1 MNLANIVQTALD
13 RGAVCYSLSTGEV
26 KGNDHAVSK
35 VTSTIFHLTDEVVAN
50 YIKANSVM
58 LSTGDN
64 YLQIHQ
70 SGAKWMMS
78 VKDTSVTI
86 KVVKDRDDC
95 FRINCS
101 RDGITLLDI
110 LDAMDKCKFRA
121 LLMEYLDDNKVM
133 AYAKI
138 GTKYHAL
145 GYIPKQTFIDYL
157 KTKRHD

>member
-1 MNLANIVQTALD
+1 MNLRNIVQTALD
-13 RGAVCYSLSTGEV
+13 RGAVSYSLSTGEV
-26 KGNDHAVSK
+26 ISNNFGVNSAN
-35 VTSTIFHLTDEVVAN
+35 STIFHLTDEIVAD
-50 YIKANSVM
+50 YIKENAVM

-64 YLQIHQ
+64 YLHIEQ
-70 SGAKWMMS
+70 SGPKWMMS

-101 RDGITLLDI
+101 RDGVNLADI

-157 KTKRHD
+157 KTKQHD

>member
-1 MNLANIVQTALD
+1 
-13 RGAVCYSLSTGEV
+13 
-26 KGNDHAVSK
+26 
-35 VTSTIFHLTDEVVAN
+35 
-50 YIKANSVM
+50 
-58 LSTGDN
+58 
-64 YLQIHQ
+64 
-70 SGAKWMMS
+70 
-78 VKDTSVTI
+78 VTI